1 MSAPVP
7 GTGHTRAL
15 SRLPHELQEVVRE
28 AVAQGWQLTMTGTVV
43 FAAGMWL
50 DAHHIQAAGLAA
62 MVAAG
67 VVSNLHARR

>member
-1 MSAPVP
+1 
-7 GTGHTRAL
+7 
-15 SRLPHELQEVVRE
+15 VVRE

-62 MVAAG
+62 MVVAG